1 MTLCSHFL
9 RVKTNMM
16 RALMRASPKLTPTT
30 IPIINPRGGFF
41 FSTSTS
47 ASCPCPP
54 AAPAV
59 VEVNVGL
66 EEIGLE
72 EIGIIGYWSL

>member
-47 ASCPCPP
+47 ASCPP

-59 VEVNVGL
+59 VEVNEGL

>member
-1 MTLCSHFL
+1 
-9 RVKTNMM
+9 
-16 RALMRASPKLTPTT
+16 MRASPKLTPKT
-30 IPIINPRGGFF
+30 IPSTNPRGGVFF

-47 ASCPCPP
+47 ASCPP

-59 VEVNVGL
+59 VEVNEGPGL

>member
-1 MTLCSHFL
+1 M
-9 RVKTNMM
+9 RVQM
-16 RALMRASPKLTPTT
+16 RVTPNITPKM
-30 IPIINPRGGFF
+30 IPNTNPRGGVSFF

-47 ASCPCPP
+47 CPP